1 MGGGSQVLS
10 GGNQPGGGGSVS
22 APARQVSNLIH
33 FLSCLGG
40 KLLSAWATNPVRL
53 QGPTSVSCLGS
64 HSVLL

>member
-40 KLLSAWATNPVRL
+40 KLLSGGNEYLTMEFSV
-53 QGPTSVSCLGS
+53 PTICCTACKSLA
-64 HSVLL
+64 